1 MRAQLSRRWRRPL
14 RRHAAGVAAD
24 DEGDAGA
31 GEVRVWTLDEANA
44 ALGWVADVVARAQA
58 GWAEYRAQATR
69 RAKLVRQNGHGLV
82 PADPSPIQSCI
93 DELAAEGVVLRD
105 VARGLIDFPAGSE
118 REDLLAVLAGGEETV
133 AWWHWPDD
141 GFAGR
146 TPITRPPRPRW
157 TRSPA
162 GRGGQTIRLS
172 WPAQYSSFS
181 RRL

>member
-1 MRAQLSRRWRRPL
+1 M
-14 RRHAAGVAAD
+14 AAD

-31 GEVRVWTLDEANA
+31 GDVRVWTLDEANA

-58 GWAEYRAQATR
+58 GWAEYRAKATR

-105 VARGLIDFPAGSE
+105 VARGLIDFPARAPSG
-118 REDLLAVLAGGEETV
+118 RTYWLCWLAGEETV

-146 TPITRPPRPRW
+146 TPITRPPH
-157 TRSPA
+157 
-162 GRGGQTIRLS
+162 
-172 WPAQYSSFS
+172 
-181 RRL
+181 